1 MDERIDGW
9 VVGIDLS
16 LASTALAALHTGT
29 GELFVHRVRSTGKT
43 TDTLAMKVA
52 RYRALSAD
60 IAAAALACAPL
71 AVAIEGA
78 QFSTSK
84 DTSAHRRAG
93 LWWRTVDL
101 IDAAGVP
108 VVEVPVSTVKKW
120 GTGKGNA
127 GKDMMLAAA
136 VRRWEQVTQNDE
148 ADAAHIADLLAYL
161 VGGDIV
167 PRTKGRDAIL
177 AKLPRD
183 GVPSVHVSVV

>member
-1 MDERIDGW
+1 MDERVDGW

-60 IAAAALACAPL
+60 IAAAALACSPL

-183 GVPSVHVSVV
+183 GVPSVHVSAA

>member
-1 MDERIDGW
+1 MDSPEGW

-16 LASTALAALHTGT
+16 LTSTALAALHTGT
-29 GELFVHRVRSTGKT
+29 GVLYVHRVKSTGKT
-43 TDTLAMKVA
+43 TDTLAMKIT
-52 RYRALSAD
+52 RYRLLAESVVG
-60 IAAAALACAPL
+60 AALACSPL

-93 LWWRTVDL
+93 LWWRVVDL
-101 IDAAGVP
+101 IDAAGIP

-127 GKDMMLAAA
+127 SKDMMLAAA
-136 VRRWEQVTQNDE
+136 VRRWEQVGQNDE
-148 ADAAHIADLLAYL
+148 ADAAHLADLLAYL
-161 VGGDIV
+161 VGGEVV

-177 AKLPRD
+177 AKIPMD
-183 GVPSVHVSVV
+183 NVPVLAAVAV

>member
-1 MDERIDGW
+1 MSELNGW

-16 LASTALAALHTGT
+16 LASTALAALHVGT
-29 GELFVHRVRSTGKT
+29 GELYLHRVKSTGKT
-43 TDTLAMKVA
+43 TDTLAMKVE
-52 RYRALSAD
+52 RYRTLSTKIVD
-60 IAAAALACAPL
+60 AALVCSPV

-101 IDAAGVP
+101 IDAAGIP
-108 VVEVPVSTVKKW
+108 VVEIPVSTVKKW

-136 VRRWEQVTQNDE
+136 VRRWTQVTQNDE
-148 ADAAHIADLLAYL
+148 ADAAHLADLLAYL
-161 VGGDIV
+161 VGGEVV
-167 PRTKGRDAIL
+167 PRTKGRDAVV
-177 AKLPRD
+177 AKVARD
-183 GVPSVHVSVV
+183 GLPDLSALAA

>member
-52 RYRALSAD
+52 RYRSLSAD

-183 GVPSVHVSVV
+183 GVPSVHVSAA

>member
-1 MDERIDGW
+1 MSAPTEGW

-16 LASTALAALHTGT
+16 LASTALAAMHTRT
-29 GELFVHRVRSTGKT
+29 GELFLHRVRSTGKT

-52 RYRALSAD
+52 RYRTLASD
-60 IAAAALACAPL
+60 ITAAALACAPV

-108 VVEVPVSTVKKW
+108 VVEVPVSIVKKW

-136 VRRWEQVTQNDE
+136 VRRWDHVSQNDE

-161 VGGDIV
+161 VGGEVV

-177 AKLPRD
+177 AKIPLD
-183 GVPSVHVSVV
+183 GVPVLRPAA